1 MEITNVD
8 VPPAIMD
15 NISDKVTEKVKQT
28 VPPVVRIYATLF
40 VDDSPDKGLE
50 VNAINPLFI
59 FVKHKEHLERNVDN
73 IDMKHLANREFGQ
86 IVSVMHQS

>member
-15 NISDKVTEKVKQT
+15 NIADKVTEKVKET
-28 VPPVVRIYATLF
+28 IPPLRIYATLF
-40 VDDSPDKGLE
+40 VDDKGLE

-59 FVKHKEHLERNVDN
+59 LVKQKEHLERNVDN
-73 IDMKHLANREFGQ
+73 IDMKHLSPRELGQ
-86 IVSVMHQS
+86 IVSSLHQR